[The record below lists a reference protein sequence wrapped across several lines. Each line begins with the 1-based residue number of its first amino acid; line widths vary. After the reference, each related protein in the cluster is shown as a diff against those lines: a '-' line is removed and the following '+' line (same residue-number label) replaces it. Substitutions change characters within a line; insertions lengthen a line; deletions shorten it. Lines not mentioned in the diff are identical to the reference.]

1 MLGSTQGSVTIER
14 GRVGGVGVGICV
26 LMVYKR
32 EGQRGHM
39 YTCGWYTL
47 LYGKNQQNI
56 IKQLSSN

>member
-1 MLGSTQGSVTIER
+1 MTIEW

-56 IKQLSSN
+56 IKQLSAN